1 MADEKKILIDITID
15 AEALKTSSD
24 KALLAITGFDKK
36 LAELKKQ
43 REKDLLALNAAISA
57 GNAKEEDDI
66 RKRVALNEAESK
78 SIQQSRR
85 EQIKVVQ
92 LSNDLIKD
100 SDGKSLQSKEQL
112 RKARA
117 LEQIQLDQLKGTIAE
132 NAKGQIVLSQ
142 AGEQSVQ
149 QLNKYNTGLI
159 EFGKSVNDGRNNVG
173 NYTSSILEAVDKTGL
188 LGTSL
193 GTVKEAFS
201 AVRSGAAGVQDGII
215 KFKEGLSQSVG
226 VMSDWLS
233 VTNATSDTTTK
244 TATSTAQLGKV
255 TTETTAKGVT
265 GFRALAAAIASTG
278 IGLLVIAL
286 AFVLN
291 YLRQIDPV
299 VEKFQQIFAGI
310 GEAVTVVGKGIVQFG
325 KDLVAAL
332 TDPIKLLETINPVNI
347 VKRIAGIG
355 EEAVKAG
362 KKAADLTA
370 QLQDLEDMERNLT
383 AATVQNTIEAEKNRK
398 LSEDRTKSAR
408 ERLLFLQQA
417 QEAELKNLEIEK
429 RVANERFKLTQAEI
443 NLKKESGTVSDELR
457 AKYLEEA
464 ATLVKITEQIN
475 NKAAADQA
483 EGGRIRLKLQK
494 DQLAGTIAIL
504 NEELRALSLQG
515 IESIE
520 LKKEIIKK
528 QRDAELAES
537 DLSSTQKIAI
547 EKKYQNDLLELD
559 KETSEFRQSIRLKAQ
574 EIAINNII
582 DGQTREI
589 AAESFALDAKLE
601 AVKGNSQEEQALRL
615 ALIEESAL
623 KVLEIERKYAALSQ
637 KEKEAIAKSDRDL
650 LISQSDAT
658 FKAIEDSLKVSLS
671 KREISQADYDARVR
685 QLNID
690 RLNKELEIELQ
701 FQGLRQ
707 AQDALVF
714 ANSQKALDEKLAA
727 GVLTQQQYNDELLEL
742 QTTFYQTQG
751 QTEIETQANVNTV
764 LSELNQAKVDNNVA
778 TNDQIIADD
787 IRAQEAKKAIQDA
800 QIDLARSGIQSI
812 TELLALDEKSR
823 KQNANLL
830 KTLAVGEMLIG
841 LQQEI
846 SGYWVGVG
854 KDAAK
859 GGNVT
864 AGSASSAIAIQRS
877 IAAGIRTGVGI
888 AKVLTQKFEHGG
900 YSLTDT
906 VRQYNPTFTDR
917 PQGYVNRPTAW
928 LNLAGEAGGE
938 WIASSKLLRDPRT
951 APVIQSLE
959 QYQRTGQRSVVRPFA
974 TGGFT
979 SPIVIP
985 QGAGL
990 NANDIATAVRAA
1002 ISDLQITP
1010 VVSVQEI
1017 VDINTNMNNVRT
1029 VATL

>member
-15 AEALKTSSD
+15 AEALQTSSD

-43 REKDLLALNAAISA
+43 REKDLLSLNAAIAA

-78 SIQQSRR
+78 SVQQSRR

-100 SDGKSLQSKEQL
+100 SDGKSIQSKEQL

-173 NYTSSILEAVDKTGL
+173 NYTSSILDAVEKTGL
-188 LGTSL
+188 FGGSL
-193 GTVKEAFS
+193 GTVKEAFN

-226 VMSDWLS
+226 VMGDWLS

-244 TATSTAQLGKV
+244 TSTATAQLGKV

-265 GFRALAAAIASTG
+265 GFRALAAAVASTG

-286 AFVLN
+286 AAVLN
-291 YLRQIDPV
+291 YLRQVDPV

-310 GEAVTVVGKGIVQFG
+310 GEAVTVVGKGILQFG

-362 KKAADLTA
+362 VKAADLTA
-370 QLQDLEDMERNLT
+370 RLQELEDLERNLT

-408 ERLLFLQQA
+408 ERLGFLEQA

-429 RVANERFKLTQAEI
+429 RVASERFKLTQAEI

-475 NKAAADQA
+475 NKAASDIA

-515 IESIE
+515 VESIE

-559 KETSEFRQSIRLKAQ
+559 KETSDFRQSIRLKAQ

-601 AVKGNSQEEQALRL
+601 AVKGNSQEEQALRI
-615 ALIEESAL
+615 ALLEESAL
-623 KVLEIERKYAALSQ
+623 KVLEIERKFAALSQ
-637 KEKEAIAKSDRDL
+637 KEKADIAKSDRDL
-650 LISQSDAT
+650 QINQSNDT
-658 FKAIEDSLKVSLS
+658 FDSIENALKISLS
-671 KREISQADYDARVR
+671 KKEILQSEYDARLR

-690 RLNKELEIELQ
+690 RLDKELEIELQ
-701 FQGLRQ
+701 YQGLRQ
-707 AQDALVF
+707 AQDALTF
-714 ANSQKALDEKLAA
+714 ANNEAALKKQLDGRQISQEE
-727 GVLTQQQYNDELLEL
+727 YNKQLIEL
-742 QTTFYQTQG
+742 QKQFYSTQG
-751 QTEIETQANVNTV
+751 QTEIDTQAGVNAT
-764 LSELNQAKVDNNVA
+764 LAELNQAKVDNQIL
-778 TNDQIIADD
+778 TNDQLIAEDQR
-787 IRAQEAKKAIQDA
+787 IKEAKSQLA
-800 QIDLARSGIQSI
+800 DLEKELLIQSLRN
-812 TELLALDEKSR
+812 TAALIGESAKGN
-823 KQNANLL
+823 QAFGAFL
-830 KTLAVGEMLIG
+830 KTLAIGEVIIN
-841 LQQEI
+841 LQSEI
-846 SGYWVGVG
+846 SNNKKFAAVDPLNAVPGGEAIVRAKLIAKNLAATIGAGV
-854 KDAAK
+854 
-859 GGNVT
+859 
-864 AGSASSAIAIQRS
+864 S
-877 IAAGIRTGVGI
+877 IAKIS
-888 AKVLTQKFEHGG
+888 TQKFEEGG
-900 YSLTDT
+900 YSVPDM

-928 LNLAGEAGGE
+928 LNLAGEKEGE
-938 WIASSKLLRDPRT
+938 WIASGKLLRDPRT

-959 QYQRTGQRSVVRPFA
+959 HYQRTGQRSVVRPFA
-974 TGGFT
+974 AGGFT
-979 SPIVIP
+979 SPIIIP

-990 NANDIATAVRAA
+990 SATDIAAAVRAA
-1002 ISDLQITP
+1002 VSDLQITP

-1017 VDINTNMNNVRT
+1017 VDVNQNMNNVRK

>member
-15 AEALKTSSD
+15 AEALQSSSN

-43 REKDLLALNAAISA
+43 REKDLLSLNAAIAA

-78 SIQQSRR
+78 SVQQSRR

-100 SDGKSLQSKEQL
+100 SDGKSIQSKEQL
-112 RKARA
+112 RKARQ

-173 NYTSSILEAVDKTGL
+173 NYTSSILDAVEKTGL
-188 LGTSL
+188 FGGSL
-193 GTVKEAFS
+193 GTVKEAFN

-226 VMSDWLS
+226 VMGDWLS

-244 TATSTAQLGKV
+244 TSTATAQLGKV

-265 GFRALAAAIASTG
+265 GFRALTAAIASTG

-286 AFVLN
+286 AAALN
-291 YLRQIDPV
+291 YLRQVDPI

-310 GEAVTVVGKGIVQFG
+310 GEAITVVGKGIVDFG
-325 KDLVAAL
+325 KDLIASL
-332 TDPIKLLETINPVNI
+332 TDPIKLLETINPINI

-362 KKAADLTA
+362 VKAADLTA
-370 QLQDLEDMERNLT
+370 RLQELEDLERNLT

-408 ERLLFLQQA
+408 ERLGFLEKA

-429 RVANERFKLTQAEI
+429 RVASERFKLTQAEI

-475 NKAAADQA
+475 NKAASDIA

-559 KETSEFRQSIRLKAQ
+559 KETSDFRQSIRLKAQ

-589 AAESFALDAKLE
+589 SAESFALDAKLE
-601 AVKGNSQEEQALRL
+601 AVKGNSQEEQALRI
-615 ALIEESAL
+615 ALLEESAL
-623 KVLEIERKYAALSQ
+623 KVLEIERKFAALSQ
-637 KEKEAIAKSDRDL
+637 KEKADIAKSDRDL
-650 LISQSDAT
+650 QINQSNDT
-658 FKAIEDSLKVSLS
+658 FDSIENALKISLS
-671 KREISQADYDARVR
+671 KKEILQSEYDARLR

-690 RLNKELEIELQ
+690 RLDKELEIELQ
-701 FQGLRQ
+701 YQGLRQ
-707 AQDALVF
+707 AQDALTF
-714 ANSQKALDEKLAA
+714 ANNEAALKKQLDGRQISQEE
-727 GVLTQQQYNDELLEL
+727 YNKQLIEL
-742 QTTFYQTQG
+742 QKQFYSTQG
-751 QTEIETQANVNTV
+751 QTEIDTQAGVNAT
-764 LSELNQAKVDNNVA
+764 LAELNQAKVDNQIL
-778 TNDQIIADD
+778 TNDQLIAEDQR
-787 IRAQEAKKAIQDA
+787 IKEAKSQLA
-800 QIDLARSGIQSI
+800 DLEKELLIQSLRN
-812 TELLALDEKSR
+812 TAALIGESAKGN
-823 KQNANLL
+823 QAFGAFL
-830 KTLAVGEMLIG
+830 KTLAIGEVIIN
-841 LQQEI
+841 LQSEI
-846 SGYWVGVG
+846 SNNKKFAAVDPLNAVPGGEAIVRAKLIAKNLAATIGAGV
-854 KDAAK
+854 
-859 GGNVT
+859 
-864 AGSASSAIAIQRS
+864 S
-877 IAAGIRTGVGI
+877 IAKIS
-888 AKVLTQKFEHGG
+888 TQKFEEGG
-900 YSLTDT
+900 YSVPDM

-928 LNLAGEAGGE
+928 LNLAGEKEGE
-938 WIASSKLLRDPRT
+938 WIASGKLLRDPRT

-959 QYQRTGQRSVVRPFA
+959 HYQRTGQRSVVRPFA
-974 TGGFT
+974 GGGFT
-979 SPIVIP
+979 SPIIIP
-985 QGAGL
+985 QGAGI
-990 NANDIATAVRAA
+990 NATDIAAAVRAA
-1002 ISDLQITP
+1002 VSDLQITP

-1017 VDINTNMNNVRT
+1017 VDVNQNMNNVRK

>member
-15 AEALKTSSD
+15 AEALQTSSD

-43 REKDLLALNAAISA
+43 REKDLLSLNAAIAA

-78 SIQQSRR
+78 SVQQSRR

-100 SDGKSLQSKEQL
+100 SDGKSIQSKEQL
-112 RKARA
+112 RKARQ

-173 NYTSSILEAVDKTGL
+173 NYTQSILEAVDKTGL
-188 LGTSL
+188 FGGSL
-193 GTVKEAFS
+193 DTVRGAFN

-215 KFKEGLSQSVG
+215 KFKEGLSQSV
-226 VMSDWLS
+226 
-233 VTNATSDTTTK
+233 
-244 TATSTAQLGKV
+244 
-255 TTETTAKGVT
+255 ETTAKGVT
-265 GFRALAAAIASTG
+265 GFRALAAAVASTG

-286 AFVLN
+286 AAVLN
-291 YLRQIDPV
+291 YLRQVDPV

-310 GEAVTVVGKGIVQFG
+310 GEAVTVVGKGILQFG

-362 KKAADLTA
+362 VKAADLTA
-370 QLQDLEDMERNLT
+370 RLQELEDLERNLT

-408 ERLLFLQQA
+408 ERLGFLEKA

-429 RVANERFKLTQAEI
+429 RVASERFKLTQAEI

-475 NKAAADQA
+475 NKAASDIA

-623 KVLEIERKYAALSQ
+623 KVLEIERKFAALSQ
-637 KEKEAIAKSDRDL
+637 KEKADIAKSDRDL
-650 LISQSDAT
+650 QINQSNNT
-658 FKAIEDSLKVSLS
+658 FDSIENALKISLS
-671 KREISQADYDARVR
+671 KKEILQSEYDARLR

-690 RLNKELEIELQ
+690 RLDKELEIELQ
-701 FQGLRQ
+701 YQGLRQ
-707 AQDALVF
+707 AQDALTF
-714 ANSQKALDEKLAA
+714 ANNEAALKKQLDGRQISQEE
-727 GVLTQQQYNDELLEL
+727 YNKQLIEL
-742 QTTFYQTQG
+742 QKQFYSTQG
-751 QTEIETQANVNTV
+751 QTEIDTQAGVNAT
-764 LSELNQAKVDNNVA
+764 LAELNQAKVDNQIL
-778 TNDQIIADD
+778 TNDQLIAEDQR
-787 IRAQEAKKAIQDA
+787 IKEAKSQLA
-800 QIDLARSGIQSI
+800 DLEKELLIQSLRN
-812 TELLALDEKSR
+812 TAALIGESAKGN
-823 KQNANLL
+823 QAFGAFL
-830 KTLAVGEMLIG
+830 KTLAIGEVIIN
-841 LQQEI
+841 LQSEI
-846 SGYWVGVG
+846 SNNKKFAAVDPLNAVPGGEAIVRAKLIAKNLAATIGAGV
-854 KDAAK
+854 
-859 GGNVT
+859 
-864 AGSASSAIAIQRS
+864 S
-877 IAAGIRTGVGI
+877 IAKIS
-888 AKVLTQKFEHGG
+888 TQKFEEGG
-900 YSLTDT
+900 YSVPDMI
-906 VRQYNPTFTDR
+906 RQYNPTFTDR

-928 LNLAGEAGGE
+928 LNLAGEKEGE
-938 WIASSKLLRDPRT
+938 WIASGKLLRDPRT

-959 QYQRTGQRSVVRPFA
+959 HYQRTGQRSVVRPFA
-974 TGGFT
+974 GGGFT
-979 SPIVIP
+979 SPIIIP
-985 QGAGL
+985 QGAGI
-990 NANDIATAVRAA
+990 NATDIAAAVRAA
-1002 ISDLQITP
+1002 VSDLQITP

-1017 VDINTNMNNVRT
+1017 VDVNQNMNNVRK

>member
-1 MADEKKILIDITID
+1 
-15 AEALKTSSD
+15 
-24 KALLAITGFDKK
+24 
-36 LAELKKQ
+36 
-43 REKDLLALNAAISA
+43 
-57 GNAKEEDDI
+57 
-66 RKRVALNEAESK
+66 
-78 SIQQSRR
+78 
-85 EQIKVVQ
+85 VQ
-92 LSNDLIKD
+92 
-100 SDGKSLQSKEQL
+100 
-112 RKARA
+112 

-173 NYTSSILEAVDKTGL
+173 NYTSSILDAVEKTGL
-188 LGTSL
+188 FGGSL
-193 GTVKEAFS
+193 GTVKEAFN

-226 VMSDWLS
+226 VMGDWLS

-244 TATSTAQLGKV
+244 TSTATAQLGKV

-265 GFRALAAAIASTG
+265 GFRALAAAVASTG

-286 AFVLN
+286 AAVLN
-291 YLRQIDPV
+291 YLRQVDPV

-310 GEAVTVVGKGIVQFG
+310 GEAVTVVGKGILQFG

-362 KKAADLTA
+362 VKAADLTA
-370 QLQDLEDMERNLT
+370 RLQELEDLERNLT

-408 ERLLFLQQA
+408 ERLGFLEKA

-429 RVANERFKLTQAEI
+429 RVASERFKLTQAEI

-475 NKAAADQA
+475 NKAASDIA

-559 KETSEFRQSIRLKAQ
+559 KETSDFRQSIRLKAQ

-601 AVKGNSQEEQALRL
+601 AVKGNSQEEQALRI
-615 ALIEESAL
+615 ALLEESAL
-623 KVLEIERKYAALSQ
+623 KVLEIERKFAALSQ
-637 KEKEAIAKSDRDL
+637 KEKADIAKSDRDL
-650 LISQSDAT
+650 QINQSNDT
-658 FKAIEDSLKVSLS
+658 FDSIENALKISLS
-671 KREISQADYDARVR
+671 KKEILQSEYDARLR

-690 RLNKELEIELQ
+690 RLDKELEIELQ
-701 FQGLRQ
+701 YQGLRQ
-707 AQDALVF
+707 AQDALTF
-714 ANSQKALDEKLAA
+714 ANNEAALKKQLDGRQISQEE
-727 GVLTQQQYNDELLEL
+727 YNKQLIEL
-742 QTTFYQTQG
+742 QKQFYSTQG
-751 QTEIETQANVNTV
+751 QTEIDTQAGVNAT
-764 LSELNQAKVDNNVA
+764 LAELNQAKVDNQIL
-778 TNDQIIADD
+778 TNDQLIAEDQR
-787 IRAQEAKKAIQDA
+787 IKEAKSQLA
-800 QIDLARSGIQSI
+800 DLEKELLIQSLRN
-812 TELLALDEKSR
+812 TAALIGESAKGN
-823 KQNANLL
+823 QAFGAFL
-830 KTLAVGEMLIG
+830 KTLAIGEVIIN
-841 LQQEI
+841 LQSEI
-846 SGYWVGVG
+846 SNNKKFAAVDPLNAVPGGEAIVRAKLIAKNLAATIGAGV
-854 KDAAK
+854 
-859 GGNVT
+859 
-864 AGSASSAIAIQRS
+864 S
-877 IAAGIRTGVGI
+877 IAKIS
-888 AKVLTQKFEHGG
+888 TQKFEEGG
-900 YSLTDT
+900 YSVPDM

-928 LNLAGEAGGE
+928 LNLAGEKEGE
-938 WIASSKLLRDPRT
+938 WIASGKLLRDPRT

-959 QYQRTGQRSVVRPFA
+959 HYQRTGQRSVVRPFA
-974 TGGFT
+974 AGGFT
-979 SPIVIP
+979 SPIIIP

-990 NANDIATAVRAA
+990 SATDIAAAVRAA
-1002 ISDLQITP
+1002 VSDLQITP

-1017 VDINTNMNNVRT
+1017 VDVNQNMNNVRK

>member
-15 AEALKTSSD
+15 AEALQTSSD

-43 REKDLLALNAAISA
+43 REKDLLSLNAAIAA

-78 SIQQSRR
+78 SVQQSRR

-100 SDGKSLQSKEQL
+100 SDGKSIQSKEQL

-173 NYTSSILEAVDKTGL
+173 NYTSSILDAVEKTGL
-188 LGTSL
+188 FGGSL
-193 GTVKEAFS
+193 GTVKEAFN

-226 VMSDWLS
+226 VMGDWLS

-244 TATSTAQLGKV
+244 TSTATAQLGKV

-265 GFRALAAAIASTG
+265 GFRALTAAIASTG

-286 AFVLN
+286 AAALN
-291 YLRQIDPV
+291 YLRQVDPI

-310 GEAVTVVGKGIVQFG
+310 GEAITVVGKGIVDFG
-325 KDLVAAL
+325 KDLIASL
-332 TDPIKLLETINPVNI
+332 TDPIKLLETINPINI

-362 KKAADLTA
+362 VKAADLTA
-370 QLQDLEDMERNLT
+370 RLQELEDLERNLT

-408 ERLLFLQQA
+408 ERLGFLEKA

-429 RVANERFKLTQAEI
+429 RVASERFKLTQAEI

-475 NKAAADQA
+475 NKAASDIA

-515 IESIE
+515 VESIE

-559 KETSEFRQSIRLKAQ
+559 KETSDFRQSIRLKAQ

-601 AVKGNSQEEQALRL
+601 AVKGNSQEEQALRI
-615 ALIEESAL
+615 ALLEESAL
-623 KVLEIERKYAALSQ
+623 KVLEIERKFAALSQ
-637 KEKEAIAKSDRDL
+637 KEKADIAKSDRDL
-650 LISQSDAT
+650 QINQSNDT
-658 FKAIEDSLKVSLS
+658 FDSIENALKISLS
-671 KREISQADYDARVR
+671 KKEILQSEYDARLR

-690 RLNKELEIELQ
+690 RLDKELEIELQ
-701 FQGLRQ
+701 YQGLRQ
-707 AQDALVF
+707 AQDALTF
-714 ANSQKALDEKLAA
+714 ANNEAALKKQLDGRQISQEE
-727 GVLTQQQYNDELLEL
+727 YNKQLIEL
-742 QTTFYQTQG
+742 QKQFYSTQG
-751 QTEIETQANVNTV
+751 QTEIDTQAGVNAT
-764 LSELNQAKVDNNVA
+764 LAELNQAKVDNQIL
-778 TNDQIIADD
+778 TNDQLIAEDQR
-787 IRAQEAKKAIQDA
+787 IKEAKSQLA
-800 QIDLARSGIQSI
+800 DLEKELLIQSLRN
-812 TELLALDEKSR
+812 TAALIGESAKGN
-823 KQNANLL
+823 QAFGAFL
-830 KTLAVGEMLIG
+830 KTLAIGEVIIN
-841 LQQEI
+841 LQSEI
-846 SGYWVGVG
+846 SNNKKFAAVDPLNAVPGGEAIVRAKLIAKNLAATIGAGV
-854 KDAAK
+854 
-859 GGNVT
+859 
-864 AGSASSAIAIQRS
+864 S
-877 IAAGIRTGVGI
+877 IAKIS
-888 AKVLTQKFEHGG
+888 TQKFEEGG
-900 YSLTDT
+900 YSVPDM

-928 LNLAGEAGGE
+928 LNLAGEKEGE
-938 WIASSKLLRDPRT
+938 WIASGKLLRDPRT

-959 QYQRTGQRSVVRPFA
+959 HYQRTGQRSVVRPFA
-974 TGGFT
+974 
-979 SPIVIP
+979 
-985 QGAGL
+985 ARRL
-990 NANDIATAVRAA
+990 H
-1002 ISDLQITP
+1002 ISNH
-1010 VVSVQEI
+1010 
-1017 VDINTNMNNVRT
+1017 NTTRRRNQCDRYCSSGKGSR
-1029 VATL
+1029 

>member
-15 AEALKTSSD
+15 AEALQSSSN

-43 REKDLLALNAAISA
+43 REKDLLSLNAAIAA

-78 SIQQSRR
+78 SVQQSRR

-100 SDGKSLQSKEQL
+100 SDGKSIQSKEQL
-112 RKARA
+112 RKARQ

-173 NYTSSILEAVDKTGL
+173 NYTSSILDAVEKTGL
-188 LGTSL
+188 FGGSL
-193 GTVKEAFS
+193 GTVKEAFN

-226 VMSDWLS
+226 VMGDWLS

-244 TATSTAQLGKV
+244 TSTATAQLGKV

-265 GFRALAAAIASTG
+265 GFRALTAAIASTG

-286 AFVLN
+286 AAALN
-291 YLRQIDPV
+291 YLRQVDPI

-310 GEAVTVVGKGIVQFG
+310 GEAITVVGKGIVDFG
-325 KDLVAAL
+325 KDLIASL
-332 TDPIKLLETINPVNI
+332 TDPIKLLETINPINI

-362 KKAADLTA
+362 VKAADLTA
-370 QLQDLEDMERNLT
+370 RLQELEDLERNLT

-408 ERLLFLQQA
+408 ERLGFLEKA

-429 RVANERFKLTQAEI
+429 RVASERFKLTQAEI

-475 NKAAADQA
+475 NKAASDIA

-515 IESIE
+515 VESIE

-559 KETSEFRQSIRLKAQ
+559 KETSDFRQSIRLKAQ

-601 AVKGNSQEEQALRL
+601 AVKGNSQEEQALRI
-615 ALIEESAL
+615 ALLEESAL
-623 KVLEIERKYAALSQ
+623 KVLEIERKFAALSQ
-637 KEKEAIAKSDRDL
+637 KEKADIAKSDRDL
-650 LISQSDAT
+650 QINQSNDT
-658 FKAIEDSLKVSLS
+658 FDSIENALKISLS
-671 KREISQADYDARVR
+671 KKEILQSEYDARLR

-690 RLNKELEIELQ
+690 RLDKELEIELQ
-701 FQGLRQ
+701 YQGLRQ
-707 AQDALVF
+707 AQDALTF
-714 ANSQKALDEKLAA
+714 ANNEAALKKQLDGRQISQEE
-727 GVLTQQQYNDELLEL
+727 YNKQLIEL
-742 QTTFYQTQG
+742 QKQFYSTQG
-751 QTEIETQANVNTV
+751 QTEIDTQAGVNAT
-764 LSELNQAKVDNNVA
+764 LAELNQAKVDNQIL
-778 TNDQIIADD
+778 TNDQLIAEDQR
-787 IRAQEAKKAIQDA
+787 IKEAKSQLA
-800 QIDLARSGIQSI
+800 DLEKELLIQSLRN
-812 TELLALDEKSR
+812 TAALIGESAKGN
-823 KQNANLL
+823 QAFGAFL
-830 KTLAVGEMLIG
+830 KTLAIGEVIIN
-841 LQQEI
+841 LQSEI
-846 SGYWVGVG
+846 SNNKKFAAVDPLNAVPGGEAIVRAKLIAKNLAATIGAGV
-854 KDAAK
+854 
-859 GGNVT
+859 
-864 AGSASSAIAIQRS
+864 S
-877 IAAGIRTGVGI
+877 IAKIS
-888 AKVLTQKFEHGG
+888 TQKFEEGG
-900 YSLTDT
+900 YSVPDM

-928 LNLAGEAGGE
+928 LNLAGEKEGE
-938 WIASSKLLRDPRT
+938 WIASGKLLRDPRT

-959 QYQRTGQRSVVRPFA
+959 HYQRTGQRSVVRPFA
-974 TGGFT
+974 AGGFT
-979 SPIVIP
+979 SPIIIP

-990 NANDIATAVRAA
+990 SATDIAAAVRAA
-1002 ISDLQITP
+1002 VSDLQITP

-1017 VDINTNMNNVRT
+1017 VDVNQNMNNVRK

>member
-15 AEALKTSSD
+15 AEALQSSSN

-43 REKDLLALNAAISA
+43 REKDLLSLNAAIAA

-78 SIQQSRR
+78 SVQQSRR

-100 SDGKSLQSKEQL
+100 SDGKSIQSKEQL
-112 RKARA
+112 RKARQ

-173 NYTSSILEAVDKTGL
+173 NYTSSILDAVEKTGL
-188 LGTSL
+188 FGGSL
-193 GTVKEAFS
+193 GTVKEAFN

-226 VMSDWLS
+226 VMGDWLS

-244 TATSTAQLGKV
+244 TSTATAQLGKV

-265 GFRALAAAIASTG
+265 GFRAFTAAVASTG

-286 AFVLN
+286 AAVLN
-291 YLRQIDPV
+291 YLRQVDPV

-310 GEAVTVVGKGIVQFG
+310 GEAVTVVGKGILQFG

-362 KKAADLTA
+362 VKAADLTA
-370 QLQDLEDMERNLT
+370 RLQELEDLERNLT

-408 ERLLFLQQA
+408 ERLGFLEKA

-429 RVANERFKLTQAEI
+429 RVASERFKLTQAEI

-475 NKAAADQA
+475 NKAASDIA

-515 IESIE
+515 VESIE

-559 KETSEFRQSIRLKAQ
+559 KETSDFRQSIRLKAQ

-601 AVKGNSQEEQALRL
+601 AVKGNSQEEQALRI
-615 ALIEESAL
+615 ALFEESAL
-623 KVLEIERKYAALSQ
+623 KVLEIERKFAALSQ
-637 KEKEAIAKSDRDL
+637 KEKADIAKSDRDL
-650 LISQSDAT
+650 QINQSNDT
-658 FKAIEDSLKVSLS
+658 FDSIENALKISLS
-671 KREISQADYDARVR
+671 KKEILQSEYDARLR

-690 RLNKELEIELQ
+690 RLDKELEIELQ
-701 FQGLRQ
+701 YQGLRQ
-707 AQDALVF
+707 AQDALTF
-714 ANSQKALDEKLAA
+714 ANNEAALKKQLDGRQISQEE
-727 GVLTQQQYNDELLEL
+727 YNKQLIEL
-742 QTTFYQTQG
+742 QKQFYSTQG
-751 QTEIETQANVNTV
+751 QTEIDTQAGVNAT
-764 LSELNQAKVDNNVA
+764 LAELNQAKVDNQIL
-778 TNDQIIADD
+778 TNDQLIAEDQR
-787 IRAQEAKKAIQDA
+787 IKEAKSQLA
-800 QIDLARSGIQSI
+800 DLEKELLIQSLRN
-812 TELLALDEKSR
+812 TAALIGESAKGN
-823 KQNANLL
+823 QAFGAFL
-830 KTLAVGEMLIG
+830 KTLAIGEVIIN
-841 LQQEI
+841 LQSEI
-846 SGYWVGVG
+846 SNNKKFAAVDPLNAVPGGEAIVRAKLIAKNLAATIGAGV
-854 KDAAK
+854 
-859 GGNVT
+859 
-864 AGSASSAIAIQRS
+864 S
-877 IAAGIRTGVGI
+877 IAKIS
-888 AKVLTQKFEHGG
+888 TQKFEEGG
-900 YSLTDT
+900 YSVPDM

-928 LNLAGEAGGE
+928 LNLAGEKEGE
-938 WIASSKLLRDPRT
+938 WIASGKLLRDPRT

-959 QYQRTGQRSVVRPFA
+959 HYQRTGQRSVVRPFA
-974 TGGFT
+974 AGGFT
-979 SPIVIP
+979 SPIIIP

-990 NANDIATAVRAA
+990 SATDIAAAVRAA
-1002 ISDLQITP
+1002 VSDLQITP

-1017 VDINTNMNNVRT
+1017 VDVNQNMNNVRK

>member
-15 AEALKTSSD
+15 AEALQTSSD

-43 REKDLLALNAAISA
+43 REKDLLSLNAAIAA

-78 SIQQSRR
+78 SVQQSRR

-173 NYTSSILEAVDKTGL
+173 NYTSSILDAVEKTGL
-188 LGTSL
+188 FGGSL
-193 GTVKEAFS
+193 GTVKEAFN

-226 VMSDWLS
+226 VMGDWLS

-244 TATSTAQLGKV
+244 TSTATAQLGKV

-265 GFRALAAAIASTG
+265 GFRALTAAIASTG

-286 AFVLN
+286 AAALN
-291 YLRQIDPV
+291 YLRQVDPI

-310 GEAVTVVGKGIVQFG
+310 GEAITVVGKGIVDFG
-325 KDLVAAL
+325 KDLIASL
-332 TDPIKLLETINPVNI
+332 TDPIKLLETINPINI

-362 KKAADLTA
+362 VKAADLTTR
-370 QLQDLEDMERNLT
+370 LQELEDLERNLT

-408 ERLLFLQQA
+408 ERLGFLEKA

-429 RVANERFKLTQAEI
+429 RVASERFKLTQAEI

-475 NKAAADQA
+475 NKSASDIA

-515 IESIE
+515 VESIE

-559 KETSEFRQSIRLKAQ
+559 KETSDFRQSIRLKAQ

-601 AVKGNSQEEQALRL
+601 AVKGNSQEEQALRI
-615 ALIEESAL
+615 ALLEESAL
-623 KVLEIERKYAALSQ
+623 KVLEIERKFAALSQ
-637 KEKEAIAKSDRDL
+637 KEKADIAKSDRDL
-650 LISQSDAT
+650 QINQSNDT
-658 FKAIEDSLKVSLS
+658 FDSIENALKISLS
-671 KREISQADYDARVR
+671 KKEILQSEYDARLR

-690 RLNKELEIELQ
+690 RLDKELEIELQ
-701 FQGLRQ
+701 YQGLRQ
-707 AQDALVF
+707 AQDALTF
-714 ANSQKALDEKLAA
+714 ANNEAALKKQLDGRQISQEE
-727 GVLTQQQYNDELLEL
+727 YNKQLIEL
-742 QTTFYQTQG
+742 QKQFYSTQG
-751 QTEIETQANVNTV
+751 QTEIDTQAGVNAT
-764 LSELNQAKVDNNVA
+764 LAELNQAKVDNQIL
-778 TNDQIIADD
+778 TNDQLIAEDQR
-787 IRAQEAKKAIQDA
+787 IKEAKSQLA
-800 QIDLARSGIQSI
+800 DLEKELLIQSLRN
-812 TELLALDEKSR
+812 TAALIGESAKGN
-823 KQNANLL
+823 QAFGAFL
-830 KTLAVGEMLIG
+830 KTLAIGEVIIN
-841 LQQEI
+841 LQSEI
-846 SGYWVGVG
+846 SNNKKFAAVDPLNAVPGGEAIVRAKLIAKNLAATIGAGV
-854 KDAAK
+854 
-859 GGNVT
+859 
-864 AGSASSAIAIQRS
+864 S
-877 IAAGIRTGVGI
+877 IAKIS
-888 AKVLTQKFEHGG
+888 TQKFEEGG
-900 YSLTDT
+900 YSVPDMI
-906 VRQYNPTFTDR
+906 RQYNPTFTDR

-928 LNLAGEAGGE
+928 LNLAGEKEGE
-938 WIASSKLLRDPRT
+938 WIASGKLLRDPRT

-959 QYQRTGQRSVVRPFA
+959 HYQRTGQRSVVRPFA
-974 TGGFT
+974 GGGFT
-979 SPIVIP
+979 SPIIIP
-985 QGAGL
+985 QGAGI
-990 NANDIATAVRAA
+990 NATDIAAAVRAA
-1002 ISDLQITP
+1002 VSDLQITP

-1017 VDINTNMNNVRT
+1017 VDVNQNMNNVRK

>member
-15 AEALKTSSD
+15 AEALQTSSD

-43 REKDLLALNAAISA
+43 REKDLLSLNAAIAA

-78 SIQQSRR
+78 SVQQSRR

-100 SDGKSLQSKEQL
+100 SDGKSIQSKEQL
-112 RKARA
+112 RKARQ

-173 NYTSSILEAVDKTGL
+173 NYTSSILDAVEKTGL
-188 LGTSL
+188 FGGSL
-193 GTVKEAFS
+193 GTVKEAFN

-215 KFKEGLSQSVG
+215 KFKEGLSQSV
-226 VMSDWLS
+226 
-233 VTNATSDTTTK
+233 
-244 TATSTAQLGKV
+244 
-255 TTETTAKGVT
+255 ETTAKGVT
-265 GFRALAAAIASTG
+265 GFRALAAAVASTG

-286 AFVLN
+286 AAVLN
-291 YLRQIDPV
+291 YLRQVDPV

-310 GEAVTVVGKGIVQFG
+310 GEAVTVVGKGILQFG

-362 KKAADLTA
+362 VKAADLTA
-370 QLQDLEDMERNLT
+370 RLQELEDLERNLT

-408 ERLLFLQQA
+408 ERLGFLEKA

-429 RVANERFKLTQAEI
+429 RVASERFKLTQAEI

-475 NKAAADQA
+475 NKAASDIA

-504 NEELRALSLQG
+504 NEELSALSLQG
-515 IESIE
+515 VESIE

-623 KVLEIERKYAALSQ
+623 KVLEIERKFAALSQ
-637 KEKEAIAKSDRDL
+637 KEKADIAKSDRDL
-650 LISQSDAT
+650 QINQSNNT
-658 FKAIEDSLKVSLS
+658 FDSIENALKISLS
-671 KREISQADYDARVR
+671 KKEILQSEYDARLR

-690 RLNKELEIELQ
+690 RLDKELEIELQ
-701 FQGLRQ
+701 YQGLRQ
-707 AQDALVF
+707 AQDALTF
-714 ANSQKALDEKLAA
+714 ANNEAALKKQLDGRQISQEE
-727 GVLTQQQYNDELLEL
+727 YNKQLIEL
-742 QTTFYQTQG
+742 QKQFYSTQG
-751 QTEIETQANVNTV
+751 QTEIDTQAGVNAT
-764 LSELNQAKVDNNVA
+764 LAELNQAKVDNQIL
-778 TNDQIIADD
+778 TNDQLIAEDQR
-787 IRAQEAKKAIQDA
+787 IKEAKSQLA
-800 QIDLARSGIQSI
+800 DLEKELLIQSLRN
-812 TELLALDEKSR
+812 TAALIGESAKGN
-823 KQNANLL
+823 QAFGAFL
-830 KTLAVGEMLIG
+830 KTLAIGEVIIN
-841 LQQEI
+841 LQSEI
-846 SGYWVGVG
+846 SNNKKFAAVDPLNAVPGGEAIVRAKLIAKNLAATIGAGV
-854 KDAAK
+854 
-859 GGNVT
+859 
-864 AGSASSAIAIQRS
+864 S
-877 IAAGIRTGVGI
+877 IAKIS
-888 AKVLTQKFEHGG
+888 TQKFEEGG
-900 YSLTDT
+900 YSVPDMI
-906 VRQYNPTFTDR
+906 RQYNPTFTDR

-928 LNLAGEAGGE
+928 LNLAGEKEGE
-938 WIASSKLLRDPRT
+938 WIASGKLLRDPRT

-959 QYQRTGQRSVVRPFA
+959 HYQRTGQRSVVRPFA
-974 TGGFT
+974 GGSFT
-979 SPIVIP
+979 SPIIIP
-985 QGAGL
+985 QGAGI
-990 NANDIATAVRAA
+990 NATDIAAAVRAA
-1002 ISDLQITP
+1002 VSDLQITP

-1017 VDINTNMNNVRT
+1017 VDVNQNMNNVRK

>member
-15 AEALKTSSD
+15 AEALQTSSD

-43 REKDLLALNAAISA
+43 REKDLLSLNAAIAA

-78 SIQQSRR
+78 SVQQSRR

-100 SDGKSLQSKEQL
+100 SDGKSIQSKEQL

-173 NYTSSILEAVDKTGL
+173 NYTSSILDAVEKTGL
-188 LGTSL
+188 FGGSL
-193 GTVKEAFS
+193 GTVKEAFN

-226 VMSDWLS
+226 VMGDWLS

-244 TATSTAQLGKV
+244 TSTATAQLGKV

-265 GFRALAAAIASTG
+265 GFRALAAAVASTG

-286 AFVLN
+286 AAVLN
-291 YLRQIDPV
+291 YLRQVDPV

-310 GEAVTVVGKGIVQFG
+310 GEAVTVVGKGILQFG

-362 KKAADLTA
+362 VKAADLTA
-370 QLQDLEDMERNLT
+370 RLQELEDLERNLT

-408 ERLLFLQQA
+408 ERLGFLEKA

-429 RVANERFKLTQAEI
+429 RVASERFKLTQAEI

-457 AKYLEEA
+457 KKYLDEA

-475 NKAAADQA
+475 NKAASDIA

-601 AVKGNSQEEQALRL
+601 AVKGNSQEEQALRI
-615 ALIEESAL
+615 ALLEESAL
-623 KVLEIERKYAALSQ
+623 KVLEIERKFAALSQ
-637 KEKEAIAKSDRDL
+637 KEKADIAKSDRDL
-650 LISQSDAT
+650 QINQSNDT
-658 FKAIEDSLKVSLS
+658 FDSIENALKISLS
-671 KREISQADYDARVR
+671 KKEILQSEYDARLR

-690 RLNKELEIELQ
+690 RLDKELEIELQ
-701 FQGLRQ
+701 YQGLRQ
-707 AQDALVF
+707 AQDALTF
-714 ANSQKALDEKLAA
+714 ANNEAALKKQLDGRQISQEE
-727 GVLTQQQYNDELLEL
+727 YNKQLIEL
-742 QTTFYQTQG
+742 QKQFYSTQG
-751 QTEIETQANVNTV
+751 QTEIDTQAGVNAT
-764 LSELNQAKVDNNVA
+764 LAELNQAKVDNQIL
-778 TNDQIIADD
+778 TNDQLIAEDQR
-787 IRAQEAKKAIQDA
+787 IKEAKSQLA
-800 QIDLARSGIQSI
+800 DLEKELLIQSLRN
-812 TELLALDEKSR
+812 TAALIGESAKGN
-823 KQNANLL
+823 QAFGAFL
-830 KTLAVGEMLIG
+830 KTLAIGEVIIN
-841 LQQEI
+841 LQSEI
-846 SGYWVGVG
+846 SNNKKFAAVDPLNAVPGGEAIVRAKLIAKNLAATIGAGV
-854 KDAAK
+854 
-859 GGNVT
+859 
-864 AGSASSAIAIQRS
+864 S
-877 IAAGIRTGVGI
+877 IAKIS
-888 AKVLTQKFEHGG
+888 TQKFEEGG
-900 YSLTDT
+900 YSVPDMI
-906 VRQYNPTFTDR
+906 RQYNPTFTDR

-928 LNLAGEAGGE
+928 LNLAGEKEGE
-938 WIASSKLLRDPRT
+938 WIASGKLLRDPRT

-959 QYQRTGQRSVVRPFA
+959 HYQRTGQRSVVRPFA
-974 TGGFT
+974 AGGFT
-979 SPIVIP
+979 SPIIIP

-990 NANDIATAVRAA
+990 SATDIAAAVRAA
-1002 ISDLQITP
+1002 VSDLQITP

-1017 VDINTNMNNVRT
+1017 VDVNQNMNNVRK

>member
-15 AEALKTSSD
+15 AEALQTSSD

-43 REKDLLALNAAISA
+43 REKDLLSLNAAIAA

-78 SIQQSRR
+78 SVQQSRR

-100 SDGKSLQSKEQL
+100 SDGKSIQSKEQL

-173 NYTSSILEAVDKTGL
+173 NYTSSILDAVEKTGL
-188 LGTSL
+188 FGGSL
-193 GTVKEAFS
+193 GTVKEAFN

-226 VMSDWLS
+226 VMGDWLS

-244 TATSTAQLGKV
+244 TSTATAQLGKV

-265 GFRALAAAIASTG
+265 GFRALTAAIASTG

-286 AFVLN
+286 AAALN
-291 YLRQIDPV
+291 YLRQVDPI

-310 GEAVTVVGKGIVQFG
+310 GEAITVVGKGIVDFG
-325 KDLVAAL
+325 KDLIASL

-362 KKAADLTA
+362 VKAADLTA
-370 QLQDLEDMERNLT
+370 RLQELEDLERNLT

-408 ERLLFLQQA
+408 ERLGFLEKA

-429 RVANERFKLTQAEI
+429 RVASERFKLTQAEI

-475 NKAAADQA
+475 NKAASDIA

-515 IESIE
+515 MS
-520 LKKEIIKK
+520 
-528 QRDAELAES
+528 
-537 DLSSTQKIAI
+537 
-547 EKKYQNDLLELD
+547 
-559 KETSEFRQSIRLKAQ
+559 
-574 EIAINNII
+574 
-582 DGQTREI
+582 
-589 AAESFALDAKLE
+589 
-601 AVKGNSQEEQALRL
+601 
-615 ALIEESAL
+615 
-623 KVLEIERKYAALSQ
+623 
-637 KEKEAIAKSDRDL
+637 
-650 LISQSDAT
+650 
-658 FKAIEDSLKVSLS
+658 
-671 KREISQADYDARVR
+671 
-685 QLNID
+685 
-690 RLNKELEIELQ
+690 
-701 FQGLRQ
+701 
-707 AQDALVF
+707 
-714 ANSQKALDEKLAA
+714 
-727 GVLTQQQYNDELLEL
+727 
-742 QTTFYQTQG
+742 
-751 QTEIETQANVNTV
+751 
-764 LSELNQAKVDNNVA
+764 
-778 TNDQIIADD
+778 
-787 IRAQEAKKAIQDA
+787 
-800 QIDLARSGIQSI
+800 
-812 TELLALDEKSR
+812 
-823 KQNANLL
+823 NLL
-830 KTLAVGEMLIG
+830 
-841 LQQEI
+841 
-846 SGYWVGVG
+846 
-854 KDAAK
+854 
-859 GGNVT
+859 N
-864 AGSASSAIAIQRS
+864 
-877 IAAGIRTGVGI
+877 
-888 AKVLTQKFEHGG
+888 
-900 YSLTDT
+900 
-906 VRQYNPTFTDR
+906 
-917 PQGYVNRPTAW
+917 
-928 LNLAGEAGGE
+928 
-938 WIASSKLLRDPRT
+938 
-951 APVIQSLE
+951 
-959 QYQRTGQRSVVRPFA
+959 
-974 TGGFT
+974 
-979 SPIVIP
+979 
-985 QGAGL
+985 
-990 NANDIATAVRAA
+990 
-1002 ISDLQITP
+1002 
-1010 VVSVQEI
+1010 
-1017 VDINTNMNNVRT
+1017 
-1029 VATL
+1029 

>member
-15 AEALKTSSD
+15 AEALQSSSN

-43 REKDLLALNAAISA
+43 REKDLLSLNAAIAA

-78 SIQQSRR
+78 SVQQSRR

-100 SDGKSLQSKEQL
+100 SDGKSIQSKEQL
-112 RKARA
+112 RKARQ

-173 NYTSSILEAVDKTGL
+173 NYTSSILDAVEKTGL
-188 LGTSL
+188 FGGSL
-193 GTVKEAFS
+193 GTVKEAFN

-226 VMSDWLS
+226 VMGDWLS

-244 TATSTAQLGKV
+244 TSTATAQLGKV

-265 GFRALAAAIASTG
+265 GFRALAAAVASTG

-286 AFVLN
+286 AAVLN
-291 YLRQIDPV
+291 YLRQVDPV

-310 GEAVTVVGKGIVQFG
+310 GEAVTVVGKGILQFG

-332 TDPIKLLETINPVNI
+332 TDPIKLLETINPINI

-362 KKAADLTA
+362 VKAADLTA
-370 QLQDLEDMERNLT
+370 RLQDLEDLERNLT
-383 AATVQNTIEAEKNRK
+383 AATVKNSIEAEKNRK
-398 LSEDRTKSAR
+398 LSEDRTRSAR
-408 ERLLFLQQA
+408 ERLGFLEQA

-429 RVANERFKLTQAEI
+429 RVASERFKLTQAEI

-457 AKYLEEA
+457 KKYLDEA

-475 NKAAADQA
+475 NKAASDQA

-601 AVKGNSQEEQALRL
+601 AVKGNSQEEQALRI
-615 ALIEESAL
+615 ALLEESAL
-623 KVLEIERKYAALSQ
+623 KVLEIERKFAALSQ
-637 KEKEAIAKSDRDL
+637 KEKADIAKSDRDL
-650 LISQSDAT
+650 QINQSNNT
-658 FKAIEDSLKVSLS
+658 FDSIENALKISLS
-671 KREISQADYDARVR
+671 KKEILQSEYDARLR

-690 RLNKELEIELQ
+690 RLDKELEIELQ
-701 FQGLRQ
+701 YQGLRQ
-707 AQDALVF
+707 AQDALTF
-714 ANSQKALDEKLAA
+714 ANNEAALKKQLDGRQISQEE
-727 GVLTQQQYNDELLEL
+727 YNKQLIEL
-742 QTTFYQTQG
+742 QKQFYSTQG
-751 QTEIETQANVNTV
+751 QTEIDTQAGVNAT
-764 LSELNQAKVDNNVA
+764 LAELNQAKVDNQIL
-778 TNDQIIADD
+778 TNDQLIAEDQR
-787 IRAQEAKKAIQDA
+787 IKEAKSQLA
-800 QIDLARSGIQSI
+800 DLEKELLIQSLRN
-812 TELLALDEKSR
+812 TAALIGESAKGN
-823 KQNANLL
+823 QAFGAFL
-830 KTLAVGEMLIG
+830 KTLAIGEVIIN
-841 LQQEI
+841 LQSEI
-846 SGYWVGVG
+846 SNNKKFAAVDPLNAVPGGEAIVRAKLIAKNLAATIGAGV
-854 KDAAK
+854 
-859 GGNVT
+859 
-864 AGSASSAIAIQRS
+864 S
-877 IAAGIRTGVGI
+877 IAKIS
-888 AKVLTQKFEHGG
+888 TQKFEEGG
-900 YSLTDT
+900 YSVPDMI
-906 VRQYNPTFTDR
+906 RQYNPTFTDR

-928 LNLAGEAGGE
+928 LNLAGEKEGE
-938 WIASSKLLRDPRT
+938 WIASGKLLRDPRT

-959 QYQRTGQRSVVRPFA
+959 HYQRTGQRSVVRPFA
-974 TGGFT
+974 GGGFT
-979 SPIVIP
+979 SPIIIP
-985 QGAGL
+985 QGAGI
-990 NANDIATAVRAA
+990 NATDIAAAVRAA
-1002 ISDLQITP
+1002 VSDLQITP

-1017 VDINTNMNNVRT
+1017 VDVNQNMNNVRK